1 MRTRIS
7 SGSPFEAEIAYSRAV
22 VVDGWV
28 FVSGTTGYDYRTM
41 QLAEGVAEQCDTAM
55 ANISTALQEVGATIG
70 DIVQIRY
77 MLPDAAEFR
86 QCWPVLRRWL
96 GDVRPAATM
105 LEAKLMEP
113 AMRIEIEAIARL
125 NSGGAGK

>member
-22 VVDGWV
+22 AVDGWI

-41 QLAEGVAEQCDTAM
+41 QLAAGLAAQCDKAM
-55 ANISTALQEVGATIG
+55 ENISMALEEAGGTIG

-77 MLPDAAEFR
+77 MLPDAAGFR

-105 LEAKLMEP
+105 VEAKLMEP
-113 AMRIEIEAIARL
+113 AMLIEIEAIARL
-125 NSGGAGK
+125 KSGSAGK